1 MVVQIRLGANS
12 REPPI
17 FRKNY
22 YLLIRIKDQ
31 MNFDQEEGEFHIQ
44 DNARKLVLPFLE
56 VHFFEN
62 LVVWFY
68 IMT

>member
-44 DNARKLVLPFLE
+44 DNARKLVLPF
-56 VHFFEN
+56 
-62 LVVWFY
+62 
-68 IMT
+68 